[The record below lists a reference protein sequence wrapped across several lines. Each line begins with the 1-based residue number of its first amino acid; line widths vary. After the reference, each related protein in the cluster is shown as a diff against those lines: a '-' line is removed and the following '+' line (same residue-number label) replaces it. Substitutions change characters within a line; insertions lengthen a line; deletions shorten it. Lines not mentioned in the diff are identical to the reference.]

1 MTLTHLPHVDGAT
14 EPYITD
20 AVCALIAAN
29 DSRRVLETG
38 GFLGHTS
45 IRLAETLASM
55 DTSAP
60 RELIVAEI
68 DPDRALQVDQI
79 LHGCLLENDSP
90 VFQWRVLAQDVMQVI
105 AQQSDESLCAAFVDD
120 EHTIEHVTAEVEALL
135 PKMRAGG
142 LLLFHDVF
150 GVCDLQQVVKRYGG
164 YSLDF
169 PRWGPAGG
177 LGILQVR

>member
-1 MTLTHLPHVDGAT
+1 MDGAT

-29 DSRRVLETG
+29 DSKCVLETG
-38 GFLGHTS
+38 GFMGHTS
-45 IRLAETLASM
+45 VRLAETLRDM
-55 DTSAP
+55 GGE
-60 RELIVAEI
+60 RFLVVAEI
-68 DPDRALQVDQI
+68 DQERANAVDLAIGGALGPIQS
-79 LHGCLLENDSP
+79 H
-90 VFQWRVLAQDVMQVI
+90 RVSWTVWAQDVMRVI
-105 AQQSDESLCAAFVDD
+105 TERPDESLCAAFVDD
-120 EHTIEHVTAEVEALL
+120 DHTVEHVTAEVEALL
-135 PKMRAGG
+135 PKLRAGG

-169 PRWGPAGG
+169 PQWGPAGG